1 MIDPGGEVSAEGLRA
16 FLDGGRWRTY
26 PEQKKDFHHFKNFP
40 LLRHVIPN

>member
-26 PEQKKDFHHFKNFP
+26 PEQKKGTSSFLK
-40 LLRHVIPN
+40 L